1 MAIGEGCAWKAL
13 PNFFSELRSASSA
26 ARRAVISRT
35 DAYGRDGELHRELA
49 AIAPQRGQLDPLV
62 QDWALAGGEEAS
74 QAGRMGLAMRLRHD
88 DVGQELPQDLPFSP
102 SEHGLGLLVPRRDST
117 DVIHRDVGVERR
129 VEDRRE
135 PSLRGAQGL
144 LGSSTVDCR
153 FDLCRY
159 ELEHLF
165 VMLLVANSGG
175 VGLHGKH
182 ADGSVSLLEGHAQP
196 VD

>member
-1 MAIGEGCAWKAL
+1 MYRCL
-13 PNFFSELRSASSA
+13 SSSASHL
-26 ARRAVISRT
+26 T
-35 DAYGRDGELHRELA
+35 DTHRGDGELHRELA

-135 PSLRGAQGL
+135 PHLVKRVERVVAGRAVSTQRHVDSFRDQPRHRRLPAGDDPLDAGIITGRPGIGRDALSDALGL
-144 LGSSTVDCR
+144 ADI
-153 FDLCRY
+153 
-159 ELEHLF
+159 EHLA
-165 VMLLVANSGG
+165 VG
-175 VGLHGKH
+175 VDH
-182 ADGSVSLLEGHAQP
+182 A
-196 VD
+196 VDAG